1 MSLTINS
8 AFTEGSLS
16 SSAYDFVNAQS
27 RPSLPKAWSPPKE
40 KLLILDIEDLLFNSL
55 AILARF
61 AVPALSV
68 TLLYPE
74 PGVSSSTDLSKR
86 YLNLFLFSISVYVL
100 DIRFKYSLE

>member
-1 MSLTINS
+1 MFISFTINS
-8 AFTEGSLS
+8 AFTEGSLN

-27 RPSLPKAWSPPKE
+27 KPSLPNAWSPPRE
-40 KLLILDIEDLLFNSL
+40 KLLIFDIEDLLLSSL

-61 AVPALSV
+61 AVPAVEV

-86 YLNLFLFSISVYVL
+86 YLNLFLFSLSVYVL
-100 DIRFKYSLE
+100 EIKFK